1 MLEKTS
7 IALTEFF
14 CRKGAIDAS
23 KKPIF
28 IYGFQ
33 LALSTLCSLISIS
46 ILSVCL
52 GTPLSALMFFLVFF
66 CTRLFSGGYH
76 ASSYHRCFLLT
87 NTVYL
92 AIVLFA
98 GLFARTSSFLF
109 HIFIQA
115 IAGVVI
121 LVLAP
126 IRHPNHPLSETIYQ
140 RNQKTARWMVV
151 LFELSFPLL
160 YYLSG
165 NLSLMSLF
173 SASLMAVVILM
184 IIPKYQERRG
194 HHE

>member
-7 IALTEFF
+7 MALTDFF

-33 LALSTLCSLISIS
+33 LALSTLCSLVSIS

-52 GTPLSALMFFLVFF
+52 GKPLSALLFFLVFF
-66 CTRLFSGGYH
+66 CMRLFSGGYH
-76 ASSYHRCFLLT
+76 ASSYRRCFLLT
-87 NTVYL
+87 NGVYL

-109 HIFIQA
+109 HIALQVA
-115 IAGVVI
+115 AGI
-121 LVLAP
+121 LIFVLAP
-126 IRHPNHPLSETIYQ
+126 IRHPNHPLSEAVYQ
-140 RNQKTARWMVV
+140 KNKKTARWMVI
-151 LFELSFPLL
+151 LFELLLPLL
-160 YYLSG
+160 YYLTG
-165 NLSLMSLF
+165 NLYLMSLF
-173 SASLMAVVILM
+173 SASLMAVAILM
-184 IIPKYQERRG
+184 IIPKFQERRG

>member
-7 IALTEFF
+7 IVLTEFF
-14 CRKGAIDAS
+14 CHKGAFDAA
-23 KKPIF
+23 KRPIF

-33 LALSTLCSLISIS
+33 LTLSALCSLLSIS

-52 GTPLSALMFFLVFF
+52 GTPLSALMFYLVFF
-66 CTRLFSGGYH
+66 LMRLFSGGYH

-87 NTVYL
+87 NAVYL

-98 GLFARTSSFLF
+98 GLFAQISSFFF
-109 HIFIQA
+109 HISIQV

-121 LVLAP
+121 FVLAP
-126 IRHPNHPLSETIYQ
+126 IRHPNHPLSETKYQ

-160 YYLSG
+160 YFLTGKMY
-165 NLSLMSLF
+165 LMSLF
-173 SASLMAVVILM
+173 SASLMAVAILM
-184 IIPKYQERRG
+184 IIPKYHERRG